1 MDIIPLPQSILLQGY
16 KLYTNVLMFNVIL
29 YKSMFS

>member
-1 MDIIPLPQSILLQGY
+1 MDIIPLPQSILLQGF

-29 YKSMFS
+29 